1 MSLGVTTKSV
11 LALTLPKEVNRVGAG
26 NYISF
31 CELAVREQQNRP
43 QNEDRIRGI
52 PDAV

>member
-11 LALTLPKEVNRVGAG
+11 LALTLPEEVNRVRTEE
-26 NYISF
+26 YKSF

-43 QNEDRIRGI
+43 SNEDRIRGI
-52 PDAV
+52 IYG